1 MTIRPIFVKVDLV
14 RLEDFNVSG
23 FTQLLWTKEEIYLPE
38 HNTFEI
44 VGHGLYERLYGRMA
58 LQNALGYGGYQY
70 FHLCGTPTKP
80 RFSFGRIRLHS
91 SQSVNRC

>member
-70 FHLCGTPTKP
+70 FHLCGTYT
-80 RFSFGRIRLHS
+80 
-91 SQSVNRC
+91 N